1 MSQIRAATRSDAVAL
16 AKIAERTFRDTFA
29 ADNRAEDMELHCRAS
44 YGESAQAAEIEDPE
58 IVTLLCEEGDELIG
72 FTQLRWRHG
81 TSSVAANAP
90 GEIQRLY
97 VDRAWHGRGV
107 AQQLMAAAL
116 DTLTERGCDVV
127 WLGVWERNP
136 KAIAFY
142 TKLGFV
148 AVGEHVFA
156 VGRDPQRDV
165 IMARP
170 LVRADI

>member
-1 MSQIRAATRSDAVAL
+1 MHHIRRAARSDALAL
-16 AKIAERTFRDTFA
+16 ATVAERTFRDTFA
-29 ADNRAEDMELHCRAS
+29 ADNTAEDMALHCGAS
-44 YGESAQAAEIEDPE
+44 YGESLQAAEIENPD
-58 IVTLLCEEGDELIG
+58 IVTLLCHNGDEIIG
-72 FTQLRWRHG
+72 FTQLRWRHA
-81 TSSVAANAP
+81 TPSVIANMP

-107 AQQLMAAAL
+107 AQRLMRAAL
-116 DTLTERGCDVV
+116 DALIERGCDVV

-148 AVGEHVFA
+148 AVGEHLFT
-156 VGRDPQRDV
+156 VGQDPQRDV

-170 LVRADI
+170 LMRTDS